1 MRATR
6 TRRGISAVIGGIFMV
21 LLIAGA
27 VNMTIWSIQQQNQV
41 TGAIIQKANSNLAQ
55 LNEKIAVSDLRITN
69 NKLNITTQNTGGTA
83 ANIQAIYV
91 VNKTSNTEYRYSV
104 NYVVDGKNSVTN
116 IGQNIP
122 FTVYNNAAYSVRL
135 VTQAGNTA
143 TASYTPLSQLAL
155 PMALYA
161 IPPTVQPNDNIT
173 LLYTVTNNVTST
185 GNSLTV
191 TPTMSTSMSCS
202 PPGPSCQL
210 TPVVTPSATTIAR
223 GNTALFKWVYTVNAP
238 DMTTLTFNASLVGAK
253 NGNYVIEKGSARL
266 VQASQTSFQSD
277 QLVSSTLVQRPEIFA
292 MFPNPFGISNQN
304 GIWGVAV
311 ANPTLQPMNVTKIII
326 TVTSPRGQSNDKIFD
341 TSDGKCN
348 PQTVSPTGTNYWTC
362 PGVNMIQWRKTSGYI
377 INGPSAMAFLSS
389 VAPGSLS
396 RAGDLPAFN
405 IDITVFTNMGQ
416 FAKSGYASS
425 IQNTGSMPNVYL
437 SSAVNSTVTS
447 NMVGNY
453 TGLKSG
459 TTKTFNATIANL
471 DTSGSYKIN
480 SGSRLVIDIPKC
492 FSNVQVLHSN
502 DFNLSGPT
510 QYSDGSWQIIGTL
523 KHDLTGISP
532 NAARTIQF
540 STTIQTQPQ
549 SMVYIMYVLGDGDLE
564 GATAFPIGP
573 LSEVPMQVTP

>member
-1 MRATR
+1 
-6 TRRGISAVIGGIFMV
+6 
-21 LLIAGA
+21 
-27 VNMTIWSIQQQNQV
+27 
-41 TGAIIQKANSNLAQ
+41 
-55 LNEKIAVSDLRITN
+55 
-69 NKLNITTQNTGGTA
+69 
-83 ANIQAIYV
+83 
-91 VNKTSNTEYRYSV
+91 
-104 NYVVDGKNSVTN
+104 
-116 IGQNIP
+116 
-122 FTVYNNAAYSVRL
+122 
-135 VTQAGNTA
+135 
-143 TASYTPLSQLAL
+143 
-155 PMALYA
+155 
-161 IPPTVQPNDNIT
+161 
-173 LLYTVTNNVTST
+173 
-185 GNSLTV
+185 
-191 TPTMSTSMSCS
+191 
-202 PPGPSCQL
+202 
-210 TPVVTPSATTIAR
+210 
-223 GNTALFKWVYTVNAP
+223 
-238 DMTTLTFNASLVGAK
+238 
-253 NGNYVIEKGSARL
+253 
-266 VQASQTSFQSD
+266 
-277 QLVSSTLVQRPEIFA
+277 

-341 TSDGKCN
+341 TSGGKCN

-389 VAPGSLS
+389 VAPGSLAA
-396 RAGDLPAFN
+396 AGDLPAFN
-405 IDITVFTNMGQ
+405 IDVTVFTNMGQ
-416 FAKSGYASS
+416 FGKSGYASS

-502 DFNLSGPT
+502 DFILSGPT

-523 KHDLTGISP
+523 KHDLTGVSP

-540 STTIQTQPQ
+540 SATIQAQPQ
-549 SMVYIMYVLGDGDLE
+549 SMVYIMYVLGDGDSE
-564 GATAFPIGP
+564 GGTAFPIGP